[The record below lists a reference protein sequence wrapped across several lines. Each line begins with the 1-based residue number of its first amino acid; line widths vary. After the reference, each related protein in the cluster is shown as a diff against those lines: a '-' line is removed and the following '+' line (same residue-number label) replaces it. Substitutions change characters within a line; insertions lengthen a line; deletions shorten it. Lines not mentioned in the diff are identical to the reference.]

1 MKVQFTLETE
11 ALVEELSK
19 AKFDQEVFVCLLHL
33 LFLREKQ
40 LLSSTHATNKSVKKK
55 YLLD

>member
-11 ALVEELSK
+11 ALVEEFGK

-33 LFLREKQ
+33 RFL
-40 LLSSTHATNKSVKKK
+40 A
-55 YLLD
+55 